1 MIQGSNFDFKSII
14 LKSEKVNKKIDFN
27 SNNVKNLK
35 KVMFSLLYVG
45 GLSIAC
51 IIGIVL
57 YYDLMVGKIDFKTSL
72 IIFISTI
79 IFGTIFCSLVLS
91 NMMEVFSYY
100 KLKKI
105 SKKNDYEVYKYTGDI
120 QAIYTSTYIEK
131 RMSLDDDLT
140 SGVGYEKTNG
150 IILMIE
156 NQKIYLLKDVYQR
169 IIFDKKITLYFAKRN
184 NLCVLYNYERILNE
198 NSILSYVKPKNNT
211 PVLVIV
217 ALIMFGIMILIL
229 PILSKLG
236 FI

>member
-14 LKSEKVNKKIDFN
+14 LKSEKVNQKIDFN

-35 KVMFSLLYVG
+35 KVMFSLLYIG

-57 YYDLMVGKIDFKTSL
+57 YYDFMAGIIDLKTAL
-72 IIFISTI
+72 IIFLATI

-91 NMMEVFSYY
+91 NRMEIFSYY

-120 QAIYTSTYIEK
+120 QAIYSSTYTEK
-131 RMSLDDDLT
+131 RMSLDDDLI
-140 SGVGYEKTNG
+140 SGTGDEKING

-156 NQKIYLLKDVYQR
+156 NQKIYLLKDIYQR
-169 IIFDKKITLYFAKRN
+169 IKSDKKITLYFAKGN
-184 NLCVLYNYERILNE
+184 NLCVLYDYERILNK
-198 NSILSYVKPKNNT
+198 NSILNYVKPKNNA

-217 ALIMFGIMILIL
+217 TLIMFGIMILIL
-229 PILSKLG
+229 PILSKFGL
-236 FI
+236 I

>member
-1 MIQGSNFDFKSII
+1 
-14 LKSEKVNKKIDFN
+14 
-27 SNNVKNLK
+27 
-35 KVMFSLLYVG
+35 MFGLLYVG

-51 IIGIVL
+51 IIGIIL
-57 YYDLMVGKIDFKTSL
+57 YYDFMAGRIELKTSL

-79 IFGTIFCSLVLS
+79 LFGTIYCSLALS
-91 NMMEVFSYY
+91 KSMEIFSYY

-120 QAIYTSTYIEK
+120 QAIYISTYIEK
-131 RMSLDDDLT
+131 RMSLDDDLI
-140 SGVGYEKTNG
+140 SGTGDEKTNG

-198 NSILSYVKPKNNT
+198 NSILNYVKPKNNT